1 MRETTNYGLKIT
13 EGNDDWRDVFD
24 DNADN
29 METIDEAMADG
40 AGKAGRELLGYKE
53 NGNTASRTI
62 AIGKFVV
69 WKGNL
74 YKAKVA
80 IPQGT
85 AFSTSNL
92 TAVGDGGFNELQ
104 TKIGDVGNTDLQSQ
118 VNLINSSYANKG
130 NGGAHTPAFNAVT
143 IVGTTAAGVDVLT
156 WGGGNESANSG
167 NNAGGIMYDHATRR
181 YQFRAKDTSNAHYHQ
196 YLLPDCSSAQSNQS
210 YDILT
215 SEVYPFVRAAGGSP
229 GGSSNQITF
238 TALNGG
244 RHAIL
249 CYAANMSHIF
259 CATTTDSTVYS
270 DGIASGFTLTKS
282 NETYTLTRDN
292 ATVFSYVVLWI

>member
-1 MRETTNYGLKIT
+1 MRETTNLGLKIT
-13 EGNDDWRDVFD
+13 EGSDDWRNIFD

-29 METIDEAMADG
+29 MDAIDEAQTEVARK
-40 AGKAGRELLGYKE
+40 AGKELLGYKE
-53 NGNTASRTI
+53 EGNTASRTI

-104 TKIGDVGNTDLQSQ
+104 AKIGDVGNTDLQSQ
-118 VNLINSSYANKG
+118 VTSLNSSYANKG
-130 NGGAHTPAFNAVT
+130 NGGQHTPAFNAVT
-143 IVGTTAAGVDVLT
+143 VAGTADAGADVLT
-156 WGGGNESANSG
+156 WGGGNESANLN
-167 NNAGGIMYDHATRR
+167 NNAGGILYDHETRR
-181 YQFRAKDTSNAHYHQ
+181 YQFRAKNTSNTHWAQ
-196 YLLPDCSSAQSNQS
+196 YQLPSCSDVSSNQT
-210 YDILT
+210 YNILT
-215 SEVYPFVRAAGGSP
+215 SDAYPFVRIAGSSP

-238 TALNGG
+238 TAPTGG

-249 CYAANMSHIF
+249 CYAANMSHIY
-259 CATTTDSTVYS
+259 CANTTDSTVYS
-270 DGIASGFTLTKS
+270 DTIASGFTLTKS
-282 NETYTLTRDN
+282 GATYTFTRDN